1 MARSKFKDI
10 REGIAG
16 AVAIGIALL
25 TPFLRSRRVR
35 WGATDAEVNR
45 SLPGDQLVP
54 NPKGGYTH
62 AITIRTP
69 HQQVWPW
76 VAQIGQGRG
85 GFYSYDFLENLV
97 GCNIHSVDRI
107 VPEFQHNEAS
117 EGLRLH
123 PKMPPMPIATIESGR
138 TLLFSVRMDPD
149 TPLTWLFF
157 LEEPNE
163 RTTRLI
169 VRWLFDYKPS
179 LLKKIGYGLLLES
192 IACVMGRKMLLGI
205 KQRAEAAGK

>member
-1 MARSKFKDI
+1 MLSSKLKDI
-10 REGIAG
+10 GEGIVG
-16 AVAIGIALL
+16 AVLIVAAFL
-25 TPFLRSRRVR
+25 TPFLGYWRR
-35 WGATDAEVNR
+35 WGATDAEVNC
-45 SLPGDQLVP
+45 SLPGDDLVP
-54 NPKGGYTH
+54 QSKGGYTH
-62 AITIRTP
+62 AITI
-69 HQQVWPW
+69 HASAVEVWPW

-138 TLLFSVRMDPD
+138 TLLFNVRMDPD

-169 VRWLFDYKPS
+169 VRWLFDYNPS
-179 LLKKIGYGLLLES
+179 LLKKIGYGFLLES
-192 IACVMGRKMLLGI
+192 IACVMGRKMMLGI